1 MIHTLAYEM
10 GVLTKAIQHK
20 NLSAAAVHV
29 GLSQPQ
35 LSRLVAKIESE
46 LNVVILDRTARRKSG
61 WTPLAQELAL
71 AFSRGMSR
79 LDTEI
84 SALAQEREVSELHVG
99 TLEGLSSIALKFARQ
114 GYDQLGM
121 HMMHLDILDFKELDS
136 EFMSGGLDLIFTVR
150 SPSKQKYAHMIE
162 VGYQQEEK
170 VLNDRDTIVMSPFE
184 ISGVEK
190 KTLENTKRV
199 FISNSLSMRS
209 HWLSTYG
216 GTGSLPIDAK
226 TGRGKGVY
234 SVYLIGSDLLSPRLW
249 TKICNLFA

>member
-1 MIHTLAYEM
+1 VIHLLAYEM

-35 LSRLVAKIESE
+35 LSRLVQKIESE

-84 SALAQEREVSELHVG
+84 SALAQEREVTELHIG
-99 TLEGLSSIALKFARQ
+99 TLEGLSSIALKFAKQ
-114 GYDQLGM
+114 CFDQLGM
-121 HMMHLDILDFKELDS
+121 HMVHLDVMDFKDLDS
-136 EFMSGGLDLIFTVR
+136 EFLSGGLDLIFTVR
-150 SPSKQKYAHMIE
+150 SPSKQKFGHMLE

-170 VLNDRDTIVMSPFE
+170 VLSDKDTLVMSPFE
-184 ISGVEK
+184 VSGFDK
-190 KTLENTKRV
+190 KTLEQTKKI

-209 HWLSTYG
+209 VWLNTHG
-216 GTGSLPIDAK
+216 GTGSLPADAK

-249 TKICNLFA
+249 TKVENLFS